1 MENLQEVKALFDLI
15 NIFNV
20 AIPDGAEESLE
31 VNGTKIALNKKDG
44 VINISVTS
52 DNEDAVEGFDDS
64 RIKEI
69 IKGYKERI
77 EELDDC
83 LFVEAAEE
91 MDQYFD
97 VQRFD
102 ELLNQDTFTE
112 EEAAEVSEMIDQSS
126 QIICDH
132 LEDKINELVD
142 VYNRF

>member
-1 MENLQEVKALFDLI
+1 MENLQEVKELFDLI
-15 NIFNV
+15 NIFNI

-31 VNGTKIALNKKDG
+31 VNGTKITLNKKDG

-52 DNEDAVEGFDDS
+52 DNGDAVEGFDDS
-64 RIKEI
+64 CIKEI

-91 MDQYFD
+91 MGQYFD

-102 ELLNQDTFTE
+102 ELLNQGTFTE

>member
-52 DNEDAVEGFDDS
+52 DNEDDVEGFDDS
-64 RIKEI
+64 CIKEI
-69 IKGYKERI
+69 IKEYKERI

-91 MDQYFD
+91 MRQYFD

-112 EEAAEVSEMIDQSS
+112 EEAAEVSKMIDQSS

>member
-69 IKGYKERI
+69 IKEYKERI
-77 EELDDC
+77 EELDDG

-91 MDQYFD
+91 MGQYFD

-112 EEAAEVSEMIDQSS
+112 EEAAEVSEKIDQSS

>member
-15 NIFNV
+15 NMFNV
-20 AIPDGAEESLE
+20 TIPDGAEESLE

-52 DNEDAVEGFDDS
+52 DNEDAIEGFDDS
-64 RIKEI
+64 CIKEI
-69 IKGYKERI
+69 IKEYKKRI

-91 MDQYFD
+91 MGQYFD

-112 EEAAEVSEMIDQSS
+112 EEAAEVSKMINHSTE
-126 QIICDH
+126 IICNH
-132 LEDKINELVD
+132 LEDKINELVNI
-142 VYNRF
+142 YNRF

>member
-15 NIFNV
+15 NMFNV
-20 AIPDGAEESLE
+20 TIPDGAEESLE

-64 RIKEI
+64 CIKEI
-69 IKGYKERI
+69 IKEYKERI

-91 MDQYFD
+91 MSKYFD
-97 VQRFD
+97 MKRFN

-112 EEAAEVSEMIDQSS
+112 EEAAEVSKMINHSTE
-126 QIICDH
+126 IICNH
-132 LEDKINELVD
+132 LEDKINELVNI
-142 VYNRF
+142 YNRF

>member
-1 MENLQEVKALFDLI
+1 MENLQEVKELFDLI
-15 NIFNV
+15 NIFSIV
-20 AIPDGAEESLE
+20 IPDGAEESLE
-31 VNGTKIALNKKDG
+31 ANGTKIVLNKKDG

-52 DNEDAVEGFDDS
+52 DNEDAVKGFDDS
-64 RIKEI
+64 CIKEI
-69 IKGYKERI
+69 IKEYKERI

-91 MDQYFD
+91 MGQYFD
-97 VQRFD
+97 VHRFD

>member
-31 VNGTKIALNKKDG
+31 VNGTKVALNKKDG

-64 RIKEI
+64 CIKEI
-69 IKGYKERI
+69 IKEYKERLNELNDDLFI
-77 EELDDC
+77 EV
-83 LFVEAAEE
+83 VEAMESSLDA
-91 MDQYFD
+91 
-97 VQRFD
+97 QRFD

>member
-1 MENLQEVKALFDLI
+1 MENLQEVKELFDLI
-15 NIFNV
+15 NIFNI
-20 AIPDGAEESLE
+20 AIPDEAEESLE
-31 VNGTKIALNKKDG
+31 VNGTKITLNKKDG

-64 RIKEI
+64 CIKEI
-69 IKGYKERI
+69 IKEYKERI

-91 MDQYFD
+91 MGQYFD

-112 EEAAEVSEMIDQSS
+112 EEAAEVSKMINHSTE
-126 QIICDH
+126 IICNH
-132 LEDKINELVD
+132 LEDKINELVNI
-142 VYNRF
+142 YNRF

>member
-1 MENLQEVKALFDLI
+1 MENLQEVKELFDLI

-31 VNGTKIALNKKDG
+31 VNGTKIVLNKKDG

-52 DNEDAVEGFDDS
+52 DNEDAVKGFDDS
-64 RIKEI
+64 CIKEI
-69 IKGYKERI
+69 IKEYKERI

-112 EEAAEVSEMIDQSS
+112 EEAAEVSEMIGQSS

>member
-31 VNGTKIALNKKDG
+31 VNGTKITLNKKDG

-52 DNEDAVEGFDDS
+52 DNEDAIEGFDDS
-64 RIKEI
+64 CIKEI
-69 IKGYKERI
+69 IKEYKERLN
-77 EELDDC
+77 ELDDD
-83 LFVEAAEE
+83 LFIEVVEAMESSLDA
-91 MDQYFD
+91 
-97 VQRFD
+97 QRFD

-132 LEDKINELVD
+132 LEDKINRLAA

>member
-1 MENLQEVKALFDLI
+1 MKNLQEVKALFDLI

-52 DNEDAVEGFDDS
+52 DNEDAVGGFDDS
-64 RIKEI
+64 SIKEI
-69 IKGYKERI
+69 IKKYKKRI

-83 LFVEAAEE
+83 LFVETVEE
-91 MDQYFD
+91 MGQYFN

-102 ELLNQDTFTE
+102 KLLNQDTFTE

>member
-31 VNGTKIALNKKDG
+31 VNGTKIVLNKKDG

-52 DNEDAVEGFDDS
+52 DNEDAVKGFDDS
-64 RIKEI
+64 CIKEI
-69 IKGYKERI
+69 IKEYKERI

-91 MDQYFD
+91 MGQYFD
-97 VQRFD
+97 VKRFD

>member
-1 MENLQEVKALFDLI
+1 MENLQEVKELCDLI

-31 VNGTKIALNKKDG
+31 VNGTKFTLNKKDG
-44 VINISVTS
+44 VINISITF
-52 DNEDAVEGFDDS
+52 DNEDVVERFDDS
-64 RIKEI
+64 CIKEI
-69 IKGYKERI
+69 IKEYKERI

-91 MDQYFD
+91 MGQYFD
-97 VQRFD
+97 VKRFD

-142 VYNRF
+142 IFNRF

>member
-1 MENLQEVKALFDLI
+1 MENLQEVKELFDLI
-15 NIFNV
+15 NIFSIV
-20 AIPDGAEESLE
+20 IPDGAEESLE
-31 VNGTKIALNKKDG
+31 ANGTKIVLNKKDG

-52 DNEDAVEGFDDS
+52 DNEDAVKGFDDS
-64 RIKEI
+64 CIKEI
-69 IKGYKERI
+69 IKEYKERI

-91 MDQYFD
+91 MGQYFD

>member
-64 RIKEI
+64 CIKEI
-69 IKGYKERI
+69 TKEYKERI

-83 LFVEAAEE
+83 LFIEAAEE
-91 MDQYFD
+91 MGQYFD

-112 EEAAEVSEMIDQSS
+112 EEAAEVSEMIGQSS

>member
-1 MENLQEVKALFDLI
+1 MENLQEVKELFDLI
-15 NIFNV
+15 NIFNI

-44 VINISVTS
+44 VISISVTS
-52 DNEDAVEGFDDS
+52 DNKDAVEGFDDS
-64 RIKEI
+64 CIKEI
-69 IKGYKERI
+69 IKEYKERI

-91 MDQYFD
+91 MGQYFD